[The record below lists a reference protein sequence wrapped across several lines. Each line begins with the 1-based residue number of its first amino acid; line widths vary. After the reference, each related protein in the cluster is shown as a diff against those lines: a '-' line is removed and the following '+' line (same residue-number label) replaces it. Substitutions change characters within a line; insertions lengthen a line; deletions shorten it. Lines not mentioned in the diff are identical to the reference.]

1 MNIHNVRNYKIQ
13 IHGQVKEEDINRS
26 SPLQFKIEQEG
37 EDNTFIAVRTDQS
50 GLVGLIR
57 HLHGLGLVLVSMS
70 STVEHP
76 LGFCSEALDDVG

>member
-1 MNIHNVRNYKIQ
+1 MNIQNVRIYKIQ

-26 SPLQFKIEQEG
+26 SPLQFKIEQMI

-57 HLHGLGLVLVSMS
+57 HLHGLGLVLVSLS
-70 STVEHP
+70 TTVEHP
-76 LGFCSEALDDVG
+76 SDCCPETLDDIG